1 MKKALLDALEKK
13 YEAEIAQ
20 ADATVHIYFN
30 NSVGIGEHP
39 QHIEELDKLVSKIA
53 DAEDKLKILKEFQ
66 QWQNYVLKVKP
77 QQKENSK
84 CTLVLMLI
92 CGHLNIVRVKLE
104 EEKLKR
110 EDNVITKMDTTK
122 MG

>member
-53 DAEDKLKILKEFQ
+53 DAEDKLKILKVTMLME
-66 QWQNYVLKVKP
+66 
-77 QQKENSK
+77 
-84 CTLVLMLI
+84 TLQVMI
-92 CGHLNIVRVKLE
+92 W
-104 EEKLKR
+104 
-110 EDNVITKMDTTK
+110 
-122 MG
+122 